1 MSVTSRRGVAAVPHR
16 VIQWGTGNT
25 GAHSLR
31 FLLEDPAFD
40 VVGVWVKREQ
50 NIGRTAFELAG
61 LAVDGPSA
69 TQDVDDLVAMAADC
83 VVYMAAEPTGSP
95 KEPGTDGCESVD
107 TMCRL
112 LASGKNVVATGISG
126 LTNPRAFGNDVYNR
140 LRRAAESGGTTFFGT
155 GIEPGFMCDALA
167 LSLSSI
173 SRNVR
178 SIRAQES
185 LSYATYDQ
193 PATRSPNTSSRQA
206 WVARCFCSPTPW
218 AWHSTISRP
227 WSTSPPPT
235 RTSRFPWD
243 R

>member
-1 MSVTSRRGVAAVPHR
+1 MPHR

-31 FLLEDPAFD
+31 FPLEDPAFD

-50 NIGRTAFELAG
+50 NIGRTAGELAG
-61 LAVDGPSA
+61 LPSDGPIA
-69 TQDVDDLVAMAADC
+69 THDVDDLVAMAADC

-95 KEPGTDGCESVD
+95 KEPGTDGWESVD

-126 LTNPRAFGNDVYNR
+126 LTNPRAFGDDVYDR
-140 LRRAAESGGTTFFGT
+140 LRLAAESGGTTFFGT

-173 SRNVR
+173 SRDIR
-178 SIRAQES
+178 SIRAQEC
-185 LSYATYDQ
+185 LNYATYDQ
-193 PATRSPNTSSRQA
+193 PNYHRLARRDLAGAPRPVTASSSSASSARKPGSPSNTSPGSI
-206 WVARCFCSPTPW
+206 PTW
-218 AWHSTISRP
+218 R
-227 WSTSPPPT
+227 
-235 RTSRFPWD
+235 RTGRRSVPAASG
-243 R
+243 